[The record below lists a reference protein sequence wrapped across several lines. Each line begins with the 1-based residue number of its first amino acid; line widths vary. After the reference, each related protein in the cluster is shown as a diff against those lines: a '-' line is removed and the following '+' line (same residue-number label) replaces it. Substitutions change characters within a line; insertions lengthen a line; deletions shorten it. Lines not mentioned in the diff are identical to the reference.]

1 MKLLYHKYL
10 GAVILLLCFCS
21 INQFVYA
28 SPSYDTLA
36 ITDMDRYPVNND
48 LYWLRTNEK
57 LSADKAYE
65 LLKNGKGRKL
75 APDVSINSGV
85 AGNYYWLTFTIK
97 NTSGSQK
104 DLFYKFNYP
113 FKT

>member
-28 SPSYDTLA
+28 SPLHDTLA

-65 LLKNGKGRKL
+65 LLKTERAK
-75 APDVSINSGV
+75 ACS
-85 AGNYYWLTFTIK
+85 
-97 NTSGSQK
+97 
-104 DLFYKFNYP
+104 
-113 FKT
+113 